1 MFLGEFEQIVMLAVL
16 SIDDGAYGVTIRH
29 EIEEQLQRS
38 ISPGALYT
46 TLDRLEAK
54 GLLSSAMRP
63 TGADTNRS
71 KRCFKVP
78 RAGLKA
84 LRESRKVLE
93 TMWNGVRAVLG
104 DA

>member
-16 SIDDGAYGVTIRH
+16 RLERHGYGVSIRR
-29 EIEEQLQRS
+29 EIEKHLERA

-54 GLLSSAMRP
+54 ELLASRVRTPGQEVA
-63 TGADTNRS
+63 GQ
-71 KRCFKVP
+71 KRCFEVT

-84 LRESRKVLE
+84 LRDSRRVLE
-93 TMWNGVRAVLG
+93 TMWNGVRTSLG
-104 DA
+104 DV